1 MKIVNKN
8 EIDPGSFRDP
18 SGFIFV
24 EDGEIYRQVNL
35 VYKEHYDH
43 LMHSGLYDKLTGARL
58 MVSHEEMDQVP
69 ARTDAAYKIIKPQR
83 VSFLSY
89 PYEWS
94 FSQLKDAALTT
105 MEILKIAL
113 QHDMILKDS
122 SAFNIQFVNGKPIF
136 IDTLSFER
144 YREGEPWVAYRQFCQ
159 NFLAPL
165 ALMSCK
171 DIRLNQ
177 LFRIY
182 IDGIPLDLA
191 SELLPFRSL
200 LRFSLLTHI
209 HLHSKSQK
217 RYAERPITRGTRK
230 VGKFSLMGILDSLES
245 AIRALQWD
253 PPRSQWSHYYEN
265 TNYSEEGLAN
275 KKRLVSEFLSEINPT
290 KLWDLG
296 ANTGLFSRI
305 AVEKEIETIAF
316 DSDPVAVELNYREQ
330 ISKGETR
337 LLPLVLDLS
346 NPSPGIG
353 YENQERKALLDR
365 GPADCIMAL
374 ALIHHL
380 AISNNVPFGKIAGF
394 FSKLGNSL
402 IVEFVPKSD
411 SQVKRLLA
419 AREDIFT
426 DYDQENFENQF
437 GRYFVT
443 LRSENLKDSERVL
456 YLMKKR

>member
-1 MKIVNKN
+1 MNKN

-296 ANTGLFSRI
+296 ANTGLFS
-305 AVEKEIETIAF
+305 
-316 DSDPVAVELNYREQ
+316 
-330 ISKGETR
+330 
-337 LLPLVLDLS
+337 
-346 NPSPGIG
+346 
-353 YENQERKALLDR
+353 
-365 GPADCIMAL
+365 
-374 ALIHHL
+374 
-380 AISNNVPFGKIAGF
+380 
-394 FSKLGNSL
+394 
-402 IVEFVPKSD
+402 
-411 SQVKRLLA
+411 
-419 AREDIFT
+419 
-426 DYDQENFENQF
+426 
-437 GRYFVT
+437 
-443 LRSENLKDSERVL
+443 
-456 YLMKKR
+456 